1 MDILATIARWL
12 IIFFVLGL
20 LGVLAYVIWFAVKK
34 GVWDTFIAG
43 IDEFEDDIIAMAK
56 KSEENALSIG
66 KQISDGIMNAQEK
79 VANAFQTVSGAL
91 TKTAL
96 QVQTGGNQAISTI
109 KTTGDTTISKITTE
123 FQNIGDTVKRVA
135 STVDTSVRTTA
146 QTSIS
151 KIQTAG
157 AETIAQIDTGS
168 KDAIAKIIDAYNKSS
183 VAVTGTAGRI
193 DSMTQTILAQIK
205 TGADKAILD
214 IQKGTTGAYA
224 TISSGATDAANKV
237 ASVVTDAAK
246 QTATGATGVANQ
258 IATGATNAAGQT
270 AAGTTQLID
279 QINTGSK
286 GAIEMIKTKGQDTV
300 TTIRNESQQAIAVI
314 QSMFKTLGRTIE
326 EGAISAANTVAAGAT
341 GVGNQIA
348 TGAMGVGSSIGAI
361 GAKLPPGAKLIGE
374 GFQDAIGP
382 STVSLMDSLLINLQP
397 LSTKDTGYL
406 GPYPVGSYKEDTATA
421 NSLKAGFRFLTLQID
436 YLDSQK
442 KDTTL
447 FEAAGKP
454 TLIIRSQDGALL
466 SKNSGSIQVVAQT
479 IASTA
484 FNPIV
489 PQNNMPVILYL
500 HIVRAPNPLT
510 APNEYLK
517 FLSGIA
523 SQLNAIAPFH
533 LGMTPQ
539 GNFTRQKM
547 ADSLLAMPIKY
558 LEGQVIIMSNAD
570 TSMFRNATI
579 TQNKY
584 SPTNDLDFWVNM
596 QVYLDTQADSYGI
609 TQLADPVAPPSAV
622 FVRLSRVL
630 ALSTSDMQAFAKKG
644 KNRYVIAMGERTT
657 NPTPA
662 QINTALNILGINAI
676 LVDIFTPSNS
686 DVLLI
691 SNQYSNKQFLQKPLV
706 LQHAS

>member
-1 MDILATIARWL
+1 MEILATIAMWM
-12 IIFFVLGL
+12 IIFFVVILAVILG
-20 LGVLAYVIWFAVKK
+20 YVIWFAVKK
-34 GVWDTFIAG
+34 GIWDTFVSG
-43 IDEFEDDIIAMAK
+43 FNEFEDDVIAMAQK
-56 KSEENALSIG
+56 AEENAVAIA
-66 KQISDGIMNAQEK
+66 KQISDGVVNAEQK
-79 VANAFQTVSGAL
+79 LVAAYQTVATTL
-91 TKTAL
+91 TTTAL

-109 KTTGDTTISKITTE
+109 KTTGDRAVSQMTTD
-123 FQNIGDTVKRVA
+123 FQTIGDTLTRVA
-135 STVDTSVRTTA
+135 ITVDESVRTTA
-146 QTSIS
+146 QTTIS
-151 KIQTAG
+151 QIQATG
-157 AETIAQIDTGS
+157 ADTIAKIDAGS
-168 KDAIAKIIDAYNKSS
+168 TDAIAKIIDAYNKSS
-183 VAVTGTAGRI
+183 TA
-193 DSMTQTILAQIK
+193 MTQTSDMVSSTTQTIIAQIK
-205 TGADKAILD
+205 TGTDKAIQD
-214 IQKGTTGAYA
+214 IQTGSTGAYA
-224 TISSGATDAANKV
+224 TISTGATDAANKV
-237 ASVVTDAAK
+237 ASVLTDAAN
-246 QTATGATGVANQ
+246 QT
-258 IATGATNAAGQT
+258 ATGATNAANQVAN
-270 AAGTTQLID
+270 AANQIVPGTTDLINKID
-279 QINTGSK
+279 TGSK
-286 GAIEMIKTKGQDTV
+286 AAIDTIKTTGDETI
-300 TTIRNESQQAIAVI
+300 TTIRNKSQEAIALI
-314 QSMFKTLGRTIE
+314 DSTFKTLANTIA
-326 EGAISAANTVAAGAT
+326 EGATSTANTVATGAT
-341 GVGNQIA
+341 GLGNQIA
-348 TGAMGVGSSIGAI
+348 AGAMGVGSSIGAL
-361 GAKLPPGAKLIGE
+361 GAKLPPGAEMIGE
-374 GFQDAIGP
+374 GFQDAIIE
-382 STVSLMDSLLINLQP
+382 STIPLMDSLLVNLQP

-436 YLDSQK
+436 YLESQK

-454 TLIIRSQDGALL
+454 TLLVRSQDGTLL
-466 SKNSGSIQVVAQT
+466 SKNSGSIQTVAQT

-500 HIVRAPNPLT
+500 HIVRTPNPLT

-523 SQLNAIAPFH
+523 SQLNALAPFH
-533 LGMTPQ
+533 LGMSPQ

-570 TSMFRNATI
+570 TSMFRNTTI

-584 SPTNDLDFWVNM
+584 SPANDLDFWVNM
-596 QVYLDTQADSYGI
+596 QVYLDTKADANGI
-609 TQLADPVAPPSAV
+609 TQLADPMAPPSAV
-622 FVRLSRVL
+622 FVSLPRVL

-644 KNRYVIAMGERTT
+644 KDRYVIAMGDRTT
-657 NPTPA
+657 NPTPV

>member
-1 MDILATIARWL
+1 MEILATIAFWL
-12 IIFFVLGL
+12 ITFFIVVLAA
-20 LGVLAYVIWFAVKK
+20 VLAYVIWFAVKK
-34 GVWDTFIAG
+34 GIWDTFLAG

-56 KSEENALSIG
+56 KAEENAIAIG
-66 KQISDGIMNAQEK
+66 KQISDGVMDAQEK
-79 VANAFQTVSGAL
+79 VTNAFQTVSGAL

-123 FQNIGDTVKRVA
+123 FKNIGDTVMRVA
-135 STVDTSVRTTA
+135 STVDVTVRTAA

-151 KIQTAG
+151 KIQTTG

-183 VAVTGTAGRI
+183 TAITGAAGRI
-193 DSMTQTILAQIK
+193 DSTTQKIIAQIK
-205 TGADKAILD
+205 TGADKAIQD
-214 IQKGTTGAYA
+214 IQIGSTGAYA
-224 TISSGATDAANKV
+224 MISTGATDAANKV
-237 ASVVTDAAK
+237 AAVVTDAAR
-246 QTATGATGVANQ
+246 QTATGV
-258 IATGATNAAGQT
+258 TNAANQVVP
-270 AAGTTQLID
+270 GTTALIG
-279 QINTGSK
+279 QIDTGSK
-286 GAIEMIKTKGQDTV
+286 AAIDTIKTKGDETV
-300 TTIRNESQQAIAVI
+300 TTIRNQSQQAIAVI
-314 QSMFKTLGRTIE
+314 QSTFTTLGRTIA
-326 EGAISAANTVAAGAT
+326 EGATSAANTVATGAT
-341 GVGNQIA
+341 DVGNQIA
-348 TGAMGVGSSIGAI
+348 AGAMGVGSSIGAI
-361 GAKLPPGAKLIGE
+361 GARLPPGGRLIGE
-374 GFQDAIGP
+374 GFQDAAIESIIP
-382 STVSLMDSLLINLQP
+382 LMDSLLVNLQP

-406 GPYPVGSYKEDTATA
+406 GPYPIGSYKEDTATA

-442 KDTTL
+442 KDATL

-454 TLIIRSQDGALL
+454 TLLIRSPDGTLL
-466 SKNSGSIQVVAQT
+466 SKNSGSIQTVAQT

-484 FNPIV
+484 FNSVV

-500 HIVRAPNPLT
+500 HIVRTPNPLT

-523 SQLNAIAPFH
+523 SQLNALAPFH

-547 ADSLLAMPIKY
+547 ADSLLAMPMKH

-570 TSMFRNATI
+570 TSMFRNTTI

-584 SPTNDLDFWVNM
+584 SPANDLDFWVNM
-596 QVYLDTQADSYGI
+596 QVYLDTKEDANGI
-609 TQLADPVAPPSAV
+609 TQLADPMAPPSVV
-622 FVRLSRVL
+622 FVNLSRVL

-644 KNRYVIAMGERTT
+644 KNRYVIAMGDRTK
-657 NPTPA
+657 NPTPL

-706 LQHAS
+706 LQHDS